1 MQVLIIKIIY
11 AQPEQQLGQQQ
22 QGQQQQQAFP
32 TEGSFTAN
40 MWVSVSDE
48 LLTDIFMEFFL
59 LKFIYKTIINYFR

>member
-40 MWVSVSDE
+40 M
-48 LLTDIFMEFFL
+48 
-59 LKFIYKTIINYFR
+59 